1 MKQLA
6 PFIKSLSV
14 FSNFFKVIS
23 IGLSVFL
30 TSSFS
35 YSQPIMTNMEGFY
48 FTLKANNFKITDN
61 AIEGPQLQ
69 VRWFDIYV
77 NTFDKTN
84 YQNYRNDEFKWPQY
98 SKKIVEEINNGI
110 ASADFSKIYSLTCN
124 ATFGKWDSESSSFPI
139 TELWSGIEIVKYSL
153 AFNDFTVR
161 YSPTWGN
168 KDIEYKLKMDPLK
181 AERLI
186 ESRKDNIGNINR
198 KITAK
203 VIFNVVNRSLERTL
217 TQVNLEVYMH
227 KIFFMDGTTVLGEIS
242 PIAKYSSSVES
253 DPSFVKVDQIPEF
266 PGGEHALMKFVSDNL
281 RVPNNATAYC
291 QKLGLGNSILVRN
304 QGQINQENP
313 INSKNNYAVTVILNF
328 VIDKDGKITQP
339 KVIRG
344 IGGEFDDEALR
355 VLKMMPTWKPGKQG
369 GKSVP
374 VFYSLPFKFIWQ

>member
-1 MKQLA
+1 MKQ
-6 PFIKSLSV
+6 FYSFGKSLSDFCNILIV
-14 FSNFFKVIS
+14 KTLCLLF
-23 IGLSVFL
+23 FL
-30 TSSFS
+30 TISSFS
-35 YSQPIMTNMEGFY
+35 YCQPIMTNMEGFY
-48 FTLKANNFKITDN
+48 FTLKANNFKITEN

-84 YQNYRNDEFKWPQY
+84 YQNNRNDEFKWPQY

-139 TELWSGIEIVKYSL
+139 TELWSGIEIVKYPL
-153 AFNDFTVR
+153 AFNDFTIR

-186 ESRKDNIGNINR
+186 ESRKDNVGNINR
-198 KITAK
+198 KIIAK

-227 KIFFMDGTTVLGEIS
+227 KIFFMDGTTILGEIS
-242 PIAKYSSSVES
+242 PIAKYSASVEL
-253 DPSFVKVDQIPEF
+253 DPSFVKVEQVPVF
-266 PGGEHALMKFVSDNL
+266 PGGEYELMKFVSDNL
-281 RVPNNATAYC
+281 RVPSNATEYC
-291 QKLGLGNSILVRN
+291 QKLGLGNSMLVRN
-304 QGQINQENP
+304 QGQANP
-313 INSKNNYAVTVILNF
+313 TNPKNNFAVTVILNF
-328 VIDKDGKITQP
+328 VIDLDGKITQP

-355 VLKMMPTWKPGKQG
+355 VLKMMPTWEPGKQG
-369 GKSVP
+369 GKRVP